1 MPGYDPAVMMLL
13 LVTLLVPTVGIL
25 MALTPFLMRRGEVFA
40 VTVPAMRWLGAA
52 CMRLSSWSVVPMR
65 GELMARV
72 PVTCWL

>member
-40 VTVPAMRWLGAA
+40 VTVPTAA
-52 CMRLSSWSVVPMR
+52 QTDPFVRCSPLPA
-65 GELMARV
+65 LCF
-72 PVTCWL
+72 P